1 MIYFRSD
8 GGRNRYGYW
17 DLGRQE
23 RCWLGRW
30 HMAPMYMKIIYKT
43 MLTDIIYSKLIFTHM
58 RMYVSS
64 EDKILKTL
72 FVYEQEFF
80 E

>member
-1 MIYFRSD
+1 
-8 GGRNRYGYW
+8 
-17 DLGRQE
+17 
-23 RCWLGRW
+23 
-30 HMAPMYMKIIYKT
+30 
-43 MLTDIIYSKLIFTHM
+43 MLTDIIYNKLIFTHM
-58 RMYVSS
+58 CMYASN

>member
-1 MIYFRSD
+1 MFYFRSD
-8 GGRNRYGYW
+8 SGRNGYEYW

-30 HMAPMYMKIIYKT
+30 HLHMYMKIIYKT
-43 MLTDIIYSKLIFTHM
+43 MLTDIIYNKLIFTHM
-58 RMYVSS
+58 RMYVSN

-72 FVYEQEFF
+72 FVYEQDFF
-80 E
+80 